1 MFRTTLPNPTP
12 TPTPS
17 AEAGRRLPA
26 AVAAASLLLALSGCG
41 KPGAPG
47 DPAAAGPTPAKTA
60 ADKAPT
66 VLLLA
71 PEDVRTVSAT
81 LRASGPVIS
90 GSLQPER
97 RADLRAEVAATV
109 QQVLKDNGE
118 PVRAGDLLV
127 RLDDTAIRES
137 LVSADETV
145 RAATQAHEQAER
157 QVARLRTLQS
167 QGMSSMQALEDAE
180 VRRNNANSD
189 LVAAR
194 ARAATA
200 RQQLRRTEVRAP
212 FAGVVSSRQVSVGDT
227 AQVGRELVKV
237 IDPGSL
243 RFEGLVSAD
252 RLQELKV
259 GQVARFRVNGFGDSL
274 FTGKVR
280 RIDSAANATTRQV
293 AVQVAFDQAAD
304 APRVAGLFAEG
315 RIETGGA
322 RQLMLPEGSVVR
334 SGDSAHVWKVG
345 DGQVHKV
352 AVRLG
357 ERDPRSG
364 EFPVLAGLSGGE
376 RVLRSPAGSLVDG
389 QAFEF
394 VRPAPASVTSAPAAS
409 AASR

>member
-1 MFRTTLPNPTP
+1 MPRSTP
-12 TPTPS
+12 PFQA
-17 AEAGRRLPA
+17 AEAAPRLSA
-26 AVAAASLLLALSGCG
+26 LAVLVPLLLALAACG
-41 KPGAPG
+41 KPDA
-47 DPAAAGPTPAKTA
+47 PAAAGAASAPGAATAKATPAK
-60 ADKAPT
+60 APP

-71 PEDVRTVSAT
+71 PEDVRTVDAT
-81 LRASGPVIS
+81 QRATGPVIS

-118 PVRAGDLLV
+118 VVRTGDLIV

-137 LVSADETV
+137 LVSAEETV
-145 RAATQAHEQAER
+145 RAATQAFEQAER
-157 QVARLRTLQS
+157 QVARLRTLQG

-180 VRRNNANSD
+180 VRRNNANSE

-194 ARAATA
+194 ARVATA

-212 FAGVVSSRQVSVGDT
+212 FGGVVSGRQVSAGDT

-252 RLQELKV
+252 RLQELKI
-259 GQVARFRVNGFGDSL
+259 GQTVSFRVNGFADVL

-293 AVQVAFDQAAD
+293 AVLVAFDDAKA

-322 RQLMLPEGSVVR
+322 TQLMLPEGTVVR
-334 SGDSAHVWKVG
+334 AGDNAHVWKIGNGVV
-345 DGQVHKV
+345 QKT
-352 AVRLG
+352 AVKLG

-364 EFPVLAGLSGGE
+364 EFPVLSGLATGD
-376 RVLRSPAGSLVDG
+376 RVLRSPGGQLTDG
-389 QAFEF
+389 QKFEF
-394 VRPAPASVTSAPAAS
+394 AKAVAAAPAAS
-409 AASR
+409 R

>member
-1 MFRTTLPNPTP
+1 MPRSTP
-12 TPTPS
+12 PFQA
-17 AEAGRRLPA
+17 AEAAPRLSA
-26 AVAAASLLLALSGCG
+26 LAVLVPLLLALAACG
-41 KPGAPG
+41 KPDA
-47 DPAAAGPTPAKTA
+47 PAAAGAASAPGATAKATPAK
-60 ADKAPT
+60 APP

-71 PEDVRTVSAT
+71 PEDVRTVDAT
-81 LRASGPVIS
+81 QRATGPVIS

-118 PVRAGDLLV
+118 VVRTGDLIV

-137 LVSADETV
+137 LVSAEETV
-145 RAATQAHEQAER
+145 RAATQAFEQAER
-157 QVARLRTLQS
+157 QVARLRTLQG

-180 VRRNNANSD
+180 VRRNNANSE

-194 ARAATA
+194 ARVATA

-212 FAGVVSSRQVSVGDT
+212 FGGVVSGRQVSAGDT

-252 RLQELKV
+252 RLQELKI
-259 GQVARFRVNGFGDSL
+259 GQAVSFRVNGFADVL

-293 AVQVAFDQAAD
+293 AVLVAFDDAKA

-322 RQLMLPEGSVVR
+322 TQLMLPEGTVVR
-334 SGDSAHVWKVG
+334 AGDNAHVWKIGNGVV
-345 DGQVHKV
+345 QKT
-352 AVRLG
+352 AVKLG

-364 EFPVLAGLSGGE
+364 EFPVLSGLAAGD
-376 RVLRSPAGSLVDG
+376 RVLRSPGGQLTDG
-389 QAFEF
+389 QKFEF
-394 VRPAPASVTSAPAAS
+394 AKAVAAAA